1 MAPVVK
7 INDDIHGG
15 MTQVK
20 AGKLLHHYRKDRT

>member
-7 INDDIHGG
+7 VNDDIHGG

-20 AGKLLHHYRKDRT
+20 TGKLLHHYRKDTK